1 MQERDLLLDEKIV
14 WSGHPNGVCAPPFA
28 RVLAFSW
35 FTLSGTATCF
45 AVVTTLGLGESP
57 THLLLF
63 AFWTAT
69 LGLLTSH
76 GPRIWLD
83 KVRYT
88 ITEHHV
94 IWERGPLRRTIE
106 RRGINFARIYWS
118 GVSGTGDIELVR
130 AVPAGALRRR
140 LLVRLYNVT
149 APEKVWMII
158 RGAESSAEPDRV
170 GRSVAQRLDDGERVL
185 WSAQPSPVLHRHL
198 PRGRRE
204 WQMLILAG
212 ILLFAFATM
221 LERAIPNARGLLE
234 AGLGDTAWWALVFG
248 QGLALGLVLM
258 LGLWFGYEALVR
270 PVSLL
275 QNTRYWITN
284 QRVLIQRGRE
294 ELQLD
299 RDQIVDT
306 IDVPKPGGG
315 RDLFLVLD
323 GPSARA
329 LALSGAFGETQRG
342 SELRPVFESIENIDE
357 IAALLQATPDNIMAN
372 SGAPSA
378 QGR

>member
-1 MQERDLLLDEKIV
+1 
-14 WSGHPNGVCAPPFA
+14 
-28 RVLAFSW
+28 
-35 FTLSGTATCF
+35 
-45 AVVTTLGLGESP
+45 
-57 THLLLF
+57 
-63 AFWTAT
+63 
-69 LGLLTSH
+69 
-76 GPRIWLD
+76 
-83 KVRYT
+83 
-88 ITEHHV
+88 
-94 IWERGPLRRTIE
+94 
-106 RRGINFARIYWS
+106 
-118 GVSGTGDIELVR
+118 
-130 AVPAGALRRR
+130 
-140 LLVRLYNVT
+140 
-149 APEKVWMII
+149 
-158 RGAESSAEPDRV
+158 
-170 GRSVAQRLDDGERVL
+170 
-185 WSAQPSPVLHRHL
+185 
-198 PRGRRE
+198 
-204 WQMLILAG
+204 
-212 ILLFAFATM
+212 M